1 MSSPEMTSR
10 QRVLAAYRGEPVDRL
25 PFWAKVAN
33 NCWKPT
39 QPEPI
44 ASMTEVELLDY
55 IEADGLLHPGMG
67 MLAEN
72 PHVET
77 EVRKEGSVR
86 TTVHHTPDG
95 DVIARDTFDEDSQS
109 WHPTKFPIETDEDL
123 ARFRW
128 LYTDVVY
135 REDESVRELLEERF
149 AAVGERGATITSN
162 GPSPMMYLVEHAI
175 GPVNFHLMMADYPAE
190 LDELLG
196 IMQADKCRR
205 LEKVLS
211 LTRTDVVAS
220 IENTSTTLISPSQF
234 EKYCYPHLCEY
245 GRMVEAAGLLFELHM
260 CGHTKA
266 LLEKIDTIPAA
277 SIEAFTAPTL
287 GNTRL
292 VDGRTLAPS
301 KTLIGGTSANTWLLP
316 IDEIKAYIQAELDA
330 CPNHRRIILTTAGV
344 APPACPAETF
354 REISR
359 WLRTVPVRM

>member
-234 EKYCYPHLCEY
+234 EKYCYTHPE
-245 GRMVEAAGLLFELHM
+245 
-260 CGHTKA
+260 
-266 LLEKIDTIPAA
+266 
-277 SIEAFTAPTL
+277 
-287 GNTRL
+287 
-292 VDGRTLAPS
+292 
-301 KTLIGGTSANTWLLP
+301 
-316 IDEIKAYIQAELDA
+316 
-330 CPNHRRIILTTAGV
+330 
-344 APPACPAETF
+344 
-354 REISR
+354 
-359 WLRTVPVRM
+359 